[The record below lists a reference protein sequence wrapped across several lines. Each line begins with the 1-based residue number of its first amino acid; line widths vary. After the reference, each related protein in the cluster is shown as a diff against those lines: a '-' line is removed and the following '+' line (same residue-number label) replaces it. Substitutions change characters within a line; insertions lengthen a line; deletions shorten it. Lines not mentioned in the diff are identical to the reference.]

1 MKLRTIFF
9 ACRVCVVWVTI
20 AIVTVISVKVAAP
33 RFITTGYYRT
43 DVIIYEEKVH
53 EHKFVAV

>member
-1 MKLRTIFF
+1 MP
-9 ACRVCVVWVTI
+9 CVCVVWVTI